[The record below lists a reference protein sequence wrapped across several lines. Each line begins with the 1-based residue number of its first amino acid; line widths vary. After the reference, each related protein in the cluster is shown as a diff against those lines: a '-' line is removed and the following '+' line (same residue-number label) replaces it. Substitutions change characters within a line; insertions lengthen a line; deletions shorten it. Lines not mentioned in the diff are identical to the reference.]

1 MDMHAKMWFVK
12 FSWMSNTITRF
23 LASCSV
29 VDLSKVEIE
38 VAFLHPVQNV
48 IKSLRYMLSCWTG
61 MTVYHLHSSN
71 MKSHETL

>member
-1 MDMHAKMWFVK
+1 MDQHDTKPLIFLILQSTDLHAKMWFVK

-29 VDLSKVEIE
+29 VDLSKVELE

-48 IKSLRYMLSCWTG
+48 KNFLRL
-61 MTVYHLHSSN
+61 
-71 MKSHETL
+71 